1 MNIIELRKRD
11 LLKLDTLKIH
21 NKVLNTEGKLY
32 IYSYKNKWIRKNE
45 VLKIYFMNNL
55 IDKKIDVVKNL
66 LLNKKHINVQE
77 LVLPTSLVS
86 IDSNLSGFS
95 MPYIS
100 NNINLVLLLKNN
112 NVMLSKKIEF
122 LKSIYKI
129 IEKLDKIK
137 KLDNNFFLGD
147 IHESNFI
154 FDTKKQ
160 IIRAVDID
168 SSYINNSY
176 ISPAKYLTVNKK
188 IINMNK
194 YPFKDNNPI
203 PNTNTSILCF
213 IYMLLNVLSNDNSY
227 YWSIDEYYNYL
238 NYLRDKNCSY
248 ELLDNLSKI
257 YIDGIDNEFNINLL
271 DTIDVKKS
279 YKLK

>member
-66 LLNKKHINVQE
+66 LLNKKYINVQE

-95 MPYIS
+95 MPYIA
-100 NNINLVLLLKNN
+100 NNINLILLLRNN
-112 NVMLSKKIEF
+112 NVMLSRKIEF
-122 LKSIYKI
+122 LKSVYKI

-194 YPFKDNNPI
+194 YPFKDNNPV

-238 NYLRDKNCSY
+238 NYLRDKNCNY